1 MPGLAWHLLCSSS
14 LSSRRAASRSSRL
27 RMSQRKSNLI
37 VVRSWAIPQR
47 SPWRRTASRLA
58 RITQVARSVAVVS
71 ACNKAMA
78 QGLVQKLWRL
88 KSPCLRQTREFQL
101 LKSKVKTPS
110 RGPSSAWAEHGFLYE
125 KVIHRTVLN
134 VHVSYDIS
142 SGFTWH
148 NTKKE
153 GGGPGGVP
161 SFLWLAFCPASET
174 IASAHG

>member
-110 RGPSSAWAEHGFLYE
+110 RGPSSARAEHGFLYE
-125 KVIHRTVLN
+125 KVIHRTVLSL
-134 VHVSYDIS
+134 HVSYDVS
-142 SGFTWH
+142 AGFIWH
-148 NTKKE
+148 NTKKR
-153 GGGPGGVP
+153 GWGSWWSPAFFMAC
-161 SFLWLAFCPASET
+161 FLPR
-174 IASAHG
+174 